1 MKNFGRAYDVFCGAR
16 SNIFLTI
23 VDHRLVLGNL
33 EIMHRRAEGLDA
45 VKRNIEIN
53 LKIRYEVD

>member
-1 MKNFGRAYDVFCGAR
+1 
-16 SNIFLTI
+16 
-23 VDHRLVLGNL
+23 
-33 EIMHRRAEGLDA
+33 MHRRAEGLDA